1 MFCLYLTAPVR
12 LLTLSTQII
21 TERLTI
27 DSRTIPAKK
36 STSSS
41 TKSIQPAYSLFLTY
55 HRSTSGG
62 KSLLARGKTRGSISY
77 TEFFDD
83 KGVMHQEKFEKWMGQ
98 LVEDAM
104 EGKSS

>member
-1 MFCLYLTAPVR
+1 MFCLWLTSPVLR
-12 LLTLSTQII
+12 LTLPTQII
-21 TERLTI
+21 TERLII

-36 STSSS
+36 STSPSS
-41 TKSIQPAYSLFLTY
+41 KSIQPAYSLSLTY

-77 TEFFDD
+77 TEFFDE
-83 KGVMHQEKFEKWMGQ
+83 KGVMHQEKFEKWAGQ